1 VLFRSKEEKRAR
13 AAQRTPRKA
22 KKPAP
27 ISRGKSKIF
36 DLKYYGDEPIIEG
49 SVSISDLRYM
59 KAINWYN
66 YMHDIE
72 TGREYLPDYTKIIK
86 CQPAQIS
93 AVRRASKNNIAPTMC
108 WQARIMYNGTKLSD
122 ESMTFFNKKLDHI
135 FSRDSRPTTTKSVF
149 VIQDRITQ
157 KTNNMIA
164 DLENENDNVIAGGD
178 FSVYDFLKTAEASSQ
193 AASAIRA
200 YYAPSLEMLRSPDA
214 QVKEAYGKN
223 IKKWLDFYTKLDYD
237 CDRFVNNKKVVKV
250 RAPRKIKTK
259 SAVDLVKRVQ
269 YQKEDAALKIVSSH
283 PSELIGAQTVYTY
296 NTKYKQ
302 LAVYFASGP
311 AGITVKGTTLVGFD
325 TELSI
330 QKSLRKPEETTKQLL
345 SAGKVALR
353 KFMDTVKTV
362 ARKPN
367 GRLNETTI
375 LLKVIK

>member
-1 VLFRSKEEKRAR
+1 MAR

-36 DLKYYGDEPIIEG
+36 DLKHYGDEPIIEG
-49 SVSISDLRYM
+49 SVSVSDLRYM

-72 TGREYLPDYTKIIK
+72 TGREYLVDYMKMAK
-86 CQPAQIS
+86 FQPAQIS
-93 AVRRASKNNIAPTMC
+93 MVRRASKNNISPTMC
-108 WQARIMYNGTKLSD
+108 WQARIMYNGTKLSA
-122 ESMTFFNKKLDHI
+122 ESMNFFNKKLEHV
-135 FSRDSRPTTTKSVF
+135 FARDFRPTASKSLF

-157 KTNNMIA
+157 KINNMIS
-164 DLENENDNVIAGGD
+164 DLENEIDNFMAGGE
-178 FSVYDFLKTAEASSQ
+178 FSVYDFLKAAEASSQ
-193 AASAIRA
+193 AAGAIRA
-200 YYAPSLEMLRSPDA
+200 YYAPSLEMIRSPDA

-223 IKKWLDFYTKLDYD
+223 IKKWLDFYTTLDYD
-237 CDRFVNNKKVVKV
+237 CDRFINNKKVVKV

-302 LAVYFASGP
+302 LAVYLASGP

-345 SAGKVALR
+345 ATGKVALR
-353 KFMDTVKTV
+353 KFMDTIKTV

>member
-1 VLFRSKEEKRAR
+1 MAR

-22 KKPAP
+22 KKPTP
-27 ISRGKSKIF
+27 IGRGQSKIF
-36 DLKYYGDEPIIEG
+36 DLKHYGDEPIIEG
-49 SVSISDLRYM
+49 SVSANDLRYM

-66 YMHDIE
+66 YMNDIE
-72 TGREYLPDYTKIIK
+72 TGREYLIDYMKVAK
-86 CQPAQIS
+86 FQPAQIS
-93 AVRRASKNNIAPTMC
+93 MVRRASKNNISPTMC
-108 WQARIMYNGTKLSD
+108 WQARIMYNGTKLST
-122 ESMTFFNKKLDHI
+122 ESMNFFNGKLEYV
-135 FSRDSRPTTTKSVF
+135 FARDTRPVAGRP
-149 VIQDRITQ
+149 VVDIQDRITQ
-157 KTNNMIA
+157 KINNLIA
-164 DLENENDNVIAGGD
+164 DLENEIDNVMNGSD
-178 FSVYDFLKTAEASSQ
+178 FSVYDFLKNTESSSQ
-193 AASAIRA
+193 AASTIRA

-223 IKKWLDFYTKLDYD
+223 LKKWLDFYTKLDYD

-259 SAVDLVKRVQ
+259 SAVDLVKRVT
-269 YQKEDAALKIVSSH
+269 YQKEDTTLKIVSCH

-311 AGITVKGTTLVGFD
+311 TGITVKGTTLVGFD

-362 ARKPN
+362 AKKPN